1 MRTLRDVLDA
11 CATTMEFVNFG
22 GNITPATRGATG
34 DTPLHVVCSWGDL
47 DAAHLL
53 LDAGAEVN
61 AIGDIG
67 RTPLFCALASQNVD
81 LVRALIAAGAD
92 LAHKDEF
99 GDRAWDVAQAVGKQL
114 AILELL
120 EPRVN

>member
-22 GNITPATRGATG
+22 GNITPTTRGATG
-34 DTPLHVVCSWGDL
+34 DTPLHVACSWGDIE
-47 DAAHLL
+47 AARLL

-67 RTPLFCALASQNVD
+67 RTPLFDALSSENVD
-81 LVRALIAAGAD
+81 LVKALVEAGAD

-99 GDRAWDVAQAVGKQL
+99 GDRALDVAQAVGKRV
-114 AILELL
+114 AILKVLD
-120 EPRVN
+120 PK